1 MGENTCKWNNLQ
13 GVNNIQNTQIAH
25 TTQYIK
31 KKTTQLRHEK
41 MWIDSFNNAGQY
53 APEKIL

>member
-1 MGENTCKWNNLQ
+1 MHRKGNCSQNKKTACWMGENTCKWNNLQ

-31 KKTTQLRHEK
+31 KKQP
-41 MWIDSFNNAGQY
+41 N
-53 APEKIL
+53 